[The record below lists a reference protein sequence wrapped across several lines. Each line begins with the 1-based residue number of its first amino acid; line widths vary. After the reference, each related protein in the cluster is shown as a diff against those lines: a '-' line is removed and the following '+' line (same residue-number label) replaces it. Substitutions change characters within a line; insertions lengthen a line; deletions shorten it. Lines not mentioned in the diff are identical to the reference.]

1 VQGAPIWCKGIFCA
15 LINSDH
21 VALLVRLTHE
31 CVVRLQVVTLNN
43 AGERTGLATA
53 IFEHAGSTVALAG
66 ALYCGHRY
74 EEAADAY
81 KQALEVRNNPMCVV
95 HAAVHV

>member
-1 VQGAPIWCKGIFCA
+1 MFAAESRMSLSCVWC
-15 LINSDH
+15 
-21 VALLVRLTHE
+21 LL
-31 CVVRLQVVTLNN
+31 LQVVTLNN

-74 EEAADAY
+74 EEAAEAY
-81 KQALEVRNNPMCVV
+81 KQALEVRTYCVCMPGCQ
-95 HAAVHV
+95 H